1 MLDDRQD
8 SRRDESR
15 GAHDAACTRQLADL
29 DRGARAADLDAATCP
44 LGLDDVL
51 ASRTVAGVDQN
62 LDKISLCHT
71 DLIVP
76 NSA

>member
-8 SRRDESR
+8 SRRDETR
-15 GAHDAACTRQLADL
+15 CAHDAACTGKLADL
-29 DRGARAADLDAATCP
+29 DGGARAADLHAATCA

-51 ASRTVAGVDQN
+51 ASGAVAGVDEN